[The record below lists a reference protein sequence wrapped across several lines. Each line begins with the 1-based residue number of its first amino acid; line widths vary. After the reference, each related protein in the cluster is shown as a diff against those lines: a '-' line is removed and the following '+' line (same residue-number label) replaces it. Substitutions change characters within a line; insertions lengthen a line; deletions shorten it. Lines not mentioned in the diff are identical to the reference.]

1 MSLTRR
7 MLWNA
12 LTLQHPMEA
21 HEVET
26 AVLSQLSG
34 GSDLRE
40 GRDAFL
46 EKRRPRFTSRP
57 SQELSEFDYCWNAPD
72 FAPLHRPRS

>member
-1 MSLTRR
+1 
-7 MLWNA
+7 
-12 LTLQHPMEA
+12 MEA

-26 AVLSQLSG
+26 AVLSRLSG
-34 GSDLRE
+34 GPDLRE

-57 SQELSEFDYCWNAPD
+57 SHELPAFDDCWNAPD
-72 FAPLHRPRS
+72 FTPLHRPQS